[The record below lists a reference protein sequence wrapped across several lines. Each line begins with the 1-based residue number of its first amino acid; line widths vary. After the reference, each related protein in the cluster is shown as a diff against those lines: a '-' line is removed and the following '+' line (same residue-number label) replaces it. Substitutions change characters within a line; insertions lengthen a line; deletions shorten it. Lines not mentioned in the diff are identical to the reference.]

1 MRRCSNVIPGLD
13 DRPEKCSV
21 TKGSR
26 ALPPPRDNNFFYTGA
41 TLHRDEIPH
50 PPSALSALAA
60 QFPEPPEEFDWRDQ
74 DGLKL
79 HFSGNVVAQGK
90 CGSCWAVAAA
100 GALGDRYAV
109 ALNKR
114 KRKIKKPI
122 RVSAIELLSCF
133 CAASGGQMP
142 SGQICSGGN
151 IQQALNF
158 MVNNKQGVSS
168 EMCFPYPQQLM
179 NSKKAGAEFSGQKTP
194 TISWKANS
202 EGDGNL
208 GCMFGVTGCQSGKI
222 CNEDKIKFSIIPG
235 SLSTWANPGSV
246 SALKREIMANGP
258 VPTSFKLSQDF
269 VSWWKNAG
277 EKDVY
282 NGNPGNLG
290 HAVVIVGWTKNAW
303 IIRNSWGK
311 SHDNSWYGL
320 IDINNKLG
328 VGFGLNGMGGAVAF
342 MPTINDTILDALSS
356 NGYIGDSGSGGGDG
370 GGGDGGGGFFKRFA
384 DFLKR
389 IFEPKE
395 NFTRSGEEDKRIK
408 NIGIVLPVLIVLVL
422 GLLWKAKPSWYWVLL
437 GLAAYPILR
446 LVAIFV
452 FFVIMGG
459 SGQHFF

>member
-1 MRRCSNVIPGLD
+1 
-13 DRPEKCSV
+13 
-21 TKGSR
+21 
-26 ALPPPRDNNFFYTGA
+26 
-41 TLHRDEIPH
+41 
-50 PPSALSALAA
+50 
-60 QFPEPPEEFDWRDQ
+60 
-74 DGLKL
+74 
-79 HFSGNVVAQGK
+79 
-90 CGSCWAVAAA
+90 
-100 GALGDRYAV
+100 
-109 ALNKR
+109 LNKR

-122 RVSAIELLSCF
+122 RVSAIELLWCF

-202 EGDGNL
+202 EGEGNL

-269 VSWWKNAG
+269 MSWWKNAG

-356 NGYIGDSGSGGGDG
+356 NGYIGDSGSGGG
-370 GGGDGGGGFFKRFA
+370 GDGGGGGGIFKRIA
-384 DFLKR
+384 DFFKR

-395 NFTRSGEEDKRIK
+395 NFTRDLEEEEKKRIRL
-408 NIGIVLPVLIVLVL
+408 IIIIVLAL
-422 GLLWKAKPSWYWVLL
+422 GLLWKAISTGNKIWYWLLL

-446 LVAIFV
+446 MVAL
-452 FFVIMGG
+452 FVIFLIIAAADGKFQG
-459 SGQHFF
+459 YSGLY